1 VAPWNRSH
9 PLHRFCEGLRNR
21 LVVYF
26 EVNKLAHNPKLVAV
40 TSCGKGAGVSS
51 VAAGLAATLSETG
64 VGNVLLVDMNVEGGS
79 AQQFHKGKLACGLDD
94 VLEAE
99 KRENALVQEN
109 LYVAAEPVDE
119 DDKLPRVLPKRFAGL
134 IPRLKASDFDYV
146 IFDMPPVNQV
156 SMTARLA
163 GLMDQVLLV
172 IESEKTNQ
180 DVVKRVVSLLGE
192 SNAKVSTVLNKV
204 NKYVPARL
212 HQEFLD
218 EI

>member
-1 VAPWNRSH
+1 
-9 PLHRFCEGLRNR
+9 
-21 LVVYF
+21 
-26 EVNKLAHNPKLVAV
+26 
-40 TSCGKGAGVSS
+40 
-51 VAAGLAATLSETG
+51 
-64 VGNVLLVDMNVEGGS
+64 M
-79 AQQFHKGKLACGLDD
+79 
-94 VLEAE
+94 
-99 KRENALVQEN
+99 
-109 LYVAAEPVDE
+109 
-119 DDKLPRVLPKRFAGL
+119 

-212 HQEFLD
+212 HQEFLED
-218 EI
+218 L